1 MLFKVM
7 NMVFMVLVLVNDN
20 NPSAKFLQSFEFEP
34 VQSCTR
40 TLLIKSP
47 NIM

>member
-1 MLFKVM
+1 M
-7 NMVFMVLVLVNDN
+7 NMVFMVLTLVLVKDN

-34 VQSCTR
+34 VQSCTH

-47 NIM
+47 NIK